1 MFGRNREIMPPITPE
16 LPEGVTF
23 QNGYYITRDTSG
35 NLKHII
41 SDEYLQAQAE
51 ALVQE
56 NEEAAMPPITESK
69 GGLFGRWF
77 G

>member
-1 MFGRNREIMPPITPE
+1 MFGRNRDVMPPITDT

-23 QNGYYITRDTSG
+23 ENGYYITRDTSG

-41 SDEYLQAQAE
+41 SDEYLQAQSE
-51 ALVQE
+51 ALVRE
-56 NEEAAMPPITESK
+56 DEEAAMPSIAESK
-69 GGLFGRWF
+69 GGLFGRLF

>member
-1 MFGRNREIMPPITPE
+1 MPPITD
-16 LPEGVTF
+16 LPQGTSYE
-23 QNGYYITRDTSG
+23 NGYYITRDTRG

-56 NEEAAMPPITESK
+56 DEEAAMPSIAESK
-69 GGLFGRWF
+69 GGLFGRLF